1 MIRGLPALE
10 MARVR
15 VLGADQKKGGLWR
28 QDCYVPHVY
37 RKREDPGNWRCCG
50 NFAKCVLG

>member
-15 VLGADQKKGGLWR
+15 VLGADQKKSGLLG

-50 NFAKCVLG
+50 NSAKYLLG